1 MYKKIVIALD
11 ESKEAKRAL
20 AHAIE
25 LAKRFGSELRIV
37 TVSEPLPA
45 YAAFIDAELPGAR
58 QKLLEDR
65 NSYYADLQKEAVKE
79 ASVAE
84 IKVDAAIIEGKEV
97 QMIVD
102 HITAFRADLLVIGR
116 RHHSAMSGIWG
127 GTVHN
132 IAEKVCCSILA
143 VC

>member
-65 NSYYADLQKEAVKE
+65 NSYYADLQKEAVKQ

-84 IKVDAAIIEGKEV
+84 IRVDAAIIEGKEV

-102 HITAFRADLLVIGR
+102 HITAFRADLLVMGR